1 MKKIIKRYMIRY
13 NKNKENSEKK
23 IKLSYTHLYYRQEKK
38 IITNI

>member
-23 IKLSYTHLYYRQEKK
+23 TKLSHTHVYYRQEK
-38 IITNI
+38 NNN